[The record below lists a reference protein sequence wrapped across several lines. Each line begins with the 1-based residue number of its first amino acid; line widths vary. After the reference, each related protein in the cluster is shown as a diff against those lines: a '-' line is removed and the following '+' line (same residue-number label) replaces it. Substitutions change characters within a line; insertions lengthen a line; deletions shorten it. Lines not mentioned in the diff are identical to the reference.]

1 MSGKQEKIQLWS
13 RWCDQLMCTGVVVEP
28 ASVFIPIF
36 TLNYV
41 FWLGDSVQGERVSV
55 LAWLLIVAVLGELIY
70 ERKTGK
76 NTVVKW
82 SESDQL
88 TGTVV

>member
-1 MSGKQEKIQLWS
+1 
-13 RWCDQLMCTGVVVEP
+13 MCTGVVVEP
-28 ASVFIPIF
+28 ANVFIPIF